1 MNVKAIV
8 ASAKHYYFNL
18 WRGHEKISPAFGEK
32 VHITR
37 LGWNHICYSPR
48 RLLKDKIIRL
58 KKLPL
63 ARALIETA
71 TTYQTVRKV
80 GIFTQYGFRAIK
92 GDTVIKVVVSQKDG
106 SYKKLLY
113 SVMFKSLKHH
123 RQYLI
128 GKNNNRKIRKFIKEN
143 PKSSY
148 IRRRK

>member
-1 MNVKAIV
+1 MNTKTII
-8 ASAKHYYFNL
+8 ASAKDYYFNQ
-18 WRGHEKISPAFGEK
+18 WRGHEKISPAFGKK
-32 VHITR
+32 VYITR

-63 ARALIETA
+63 ARDLIETA

-92 GDTVIKVVVSQKDG
+92 GDTVIKVVVSQRDG
-106 SYKKLLY
+106 SSKKLLY
-113 SVMFKSLKHH
+113 SVMFKSLKHQ

-128 GKNNNRKIRKFIKEN
+128 GKNNDKKIRKFKKEN
-143 PKSSY
+143 PKPY
-148 IRRRK
+148 VRRRK